1 MQQRE
6 FIIDSKTY
14 VRVAKPRAKKLF
26 NTGKPLYLLPCM
38 ASPHSPWNQFALVDN
53 MQARTFDQQVNAFEY
68 YNCNSQMGKFAAY
81 YVEKKDLKPD

>member
-14 VRVAKPRAKKLF
+14 VRVSKPTAIKLFKAKK
-26 NTGKPLYLLPCM
+26 KLYLLPCN
-38 ASPHSPWNQFALVDN
+38 ASPHSPWNQFASITNDSD
-53 MQARTFDQQVNAFEY
+53 QSFEQQVNAFEY

-81 YVEKKDLKPD
+81 YVEKKDLKLE